1 VNGDSHA
8 SLSRQP
14 TVTTP
19 ATTHSPAGAYPIV
32 AGGASSPNYAIR
44 YANGV
49 LVINPA
55 PVRVLSVSVQAV
67 RLIVL
72 HFSGALNAGDAQS
85 IGNYTLATIPS
96 NKTQKSTAVALSQ
109 ATYNPVNN
117 TVTLVTRSALVLNPP
132 LKLTINAAG
141 LLDSLGRP
149 LDGNHDG
156 QPEGN
161 CVVTLSKSG
170 ATIA

>member
-1 VNGDSHA
+1 M
-8 SLSRQP
+8 
-14 TVTTP
+14 
-19 ATTHSPAGAYPIV
+19 
-32 AGGASSPNYAIR
+32 
-44 YANGV
+44 
-49 LVINPA
+49 
-55 PVRVLSVSVQAV
+55 RVLSVSVQAV
-67 RLIVL
+67 RLGKTKKTTQVIVL
-72 HFSGALNAGDAQS
+72 QFSGALNPGDAQA
-85 IGNYTLATIPS
+85 IGNYSLVTIPS
-96 NKTQKSTAVALSQ
+96 NKKQKSKAVALSQ